1 MKISTEAYCAIASFE
16 GFRATAYK
24 CPSGVWTI
32 GYGHTKGV
40 KKGDMISYQE
50 ASKLLMRD
58 IEDVEDKLAS
68 LGTLTQG
75 QLDSLVSFV
84 FNVGIANFNNS
95 TLKKK
100 VIANRFDKSIG
111 KEFKRWIYSK
121 GKVLQGLVKRREWEA
136 RRYYE

>member
-1 MKISTEAYCAIASFE
+1 MKISTKAYCAIASFE

-24 CPSGVWTI
+24 CPSGIWTI

-58 IEDVEDKLAS
+58 IEEVENKLAS

-84 FNVGIANFNNS
+84 FNVGFENFNNS

>member
-16 GFRATAYK
+16 GLRLTAYK

-58 IEDVEDKLAS
+58 IEEVEEKIAS

>member
-1 MKISTEAYCAIASFE
+1 
-16 GFRATAYK
+16 
-24 CPSGVWTI
+24 
-32 GYGHTKGV
+32 
-40 KKGDMISYQE
+40 
-50 ASKLLMRD
+50 MRD
-58 IEDVEDKLAS
+58 IEEVEDKLAS

>member
-1 MKISTEAYCAIASFE
+1 MKISTEAYCAISSFE

-58 IEDVEDKLAS
+58 IEEVEDKLVS

-84 FNVGIANFNNS
+84 FNVGISNFNNS

>member
-1 MKISTEAYCAIASFE
+1 MKISTEAYCAIAAFE
-16 GFRATAYK
+16 GFRPTAYK

-58 IEDVEDKLAS
+58 IEEVEDKLAS

-84 FNVGIANFNNS
+84 FNVGIAKFNNS

>member
-1 MKISTEAYCAIASFE
+1 MKISTEAYCAIAAFE

-40 KKGDMISYQE
+40 KKGDMISYKE

-58 IEDVEDKLAS
+58 IEEVEDKLAS

-84 FNVGIANFNNS
+84 FNVGFANFNNS

>member
-1 MKISTEAYCAIASFE
+1 MKISTEAYCAISSFE

-40 KKGDMISYQE
+40 KKGDIISYQE

-58 IEDVEDKLAS
+58 IEEVEDKLAS

-84 FNVGIANFNNS
+84 FNVGIAKFNNS

>member
-1 MKISTEAYCAIASFE
+1 MKISAEAYCAISSFE
-16 GFRATAYK
+16 GFRPTAYK

-58 IEDVEDKLAS
+58 IEEVEDKLAS